1 MYLTV
6 LYSNGPK
13 WWWLAPFIINK
24 MGNGHLL
31 SLGLQDFVGI
41 GETEALGQLFSIFFA
56 RNVIQN
62 G

>member
-6 LYSNGPK
+6 PYSNGPK
-13 WWWLAPFIINK
+13 CWWLASFIIKK

-41 GETEALGQLFSIFFA
+41 GEIEALGQLFSILFA
-56 RNVIQN
+56 RDFIQN
-62 G
+62 A